1 MRQVCILT
9 TLSEST
15 IKRLMD
21 LGLFPMWH
29 RVTPG
34 RRKAFYADEVDD
46 WIANPPPF
54 DHLPALSKARA
65 ASGRKKGPPS
75 RKK

>member
-21 LGLFPMWH
+21 MGLFPKWH

-46 WIANPPPF
+46 WIANPPF
-54 DHLPALSKARA
+54 DDLPALGKARPA
-65 ASGRKKGPPS
+65 TGRKMRPPS
-75 RKK
+75 GKK

>member
-1 MRQVCILT
+1 MAPQPTEPRRLYSMRQVCILT

-15 IKRLMD
+15 IKRLMHM
-21 LGLFPMWH
+21 GLFPKWH

-54 DHLPALSKARA
+54 DNPPA
-65 ASGRKKGPPS
+65 
-75 RKK
+75 

>member
-15 IKRLMD
+15 IKRLMKM
-21 LGLFPMWH
+21 GLFPKWH

-54 DHLPALSKARA
+54 DDLPEPSNARP
-65 ASGRKKGPPS
+65 ASGSKKKPTS
-75 RKK
+75 KKK